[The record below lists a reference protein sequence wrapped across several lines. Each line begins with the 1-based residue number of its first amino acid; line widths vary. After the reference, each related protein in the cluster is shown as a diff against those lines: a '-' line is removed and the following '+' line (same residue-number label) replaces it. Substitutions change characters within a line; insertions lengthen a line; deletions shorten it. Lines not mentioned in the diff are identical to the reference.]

1 MAKRDTQA
9 GTGGAVQE
17 LEVPA
22 GVTIPSDATK
32 DGPSVAGTAAIAGD
46 GVAQDQASVAGT
58 GQVGSEHD
66 AAVAQDFIDP
76 DAEKDII
83 KKRLRMMAEPMMLKE
98 HCERFLYVRSR
109 KWAVSRKNGIPE
121 DITDPGRTFR
131 GGENLRAATWHEVA
145 TSKQGFDMDVRGED
159 HQLWYRQPEMD
170 PKTGKPIRDD
180 EGFIKYRDA
189 RPVKGMNDATLAGQ
203 MTAVKQ
209 HWVSVIRPEM
219 YARWERLQAQGANVD
234 LPGVVASDKIPAA
247 LNEFEMDMNMAEG
260 SIMGKSKI

>member
-9 GTGGAVQE
+9 GTGGTVQE

-22 GVTIPSDATK
+22 GVTIPSDATQ
-32 DGPSVAGTAAIAGD
+32 DGPSVAGAAAIAGD
-46 GVAQDQASVAGT
+46 GVAQDVASVAGN
-58 GQVGSEHD
+58 EN
-66 AAVAQDFIDP
+66 FIDP

-83 KKRLRMMAEPMMLKE
+83 KRRLRLMAEPIMLKE

-109 KWAVSRKNGIPE
+109 KWAISRKNGIPE

-131 GGENLRAATWHEVA
+131 GGEHLRAAAWHEVA
-145 TSKQGFDMDVRGED
+145 TSKQGFDMDVRGEN

-189 RPVKGMNDATLAGQ
+189 RPVKGMNDDTLAGQ
-203 MTAVKQ
+203 MAAVKQ
-209 HWVSVIRPEM
+209 HWVSVIRPDM
-219 YARWERLQAQGANVD
+219 YARWERLQSQGANVD

-247 LNEFEMDMNMAEG
+247 LNLFEMDMNMAEAA
-260 SIMGKSKI
+260 ITGKAKG